1 MNQFDAKALMA
12 KHKLQLQASMSHSDN
27 PYHQIH
33 IQEFT
38 AYVDA
43 SVNSLAHEIMQQLPA
58 LIDQRIAA
66 TKVQMDVDEPAFR
79 KAKAKFQEL
88 MSCFGKWGK

>member
-1 MNQFDAKALMA
+1 
-12 KHKLQLQASMSHSDN
+12 MSHSDN

-33 IQEFT
+33 IQEVT

-66 TKVQMDVDEPAFR
+66 TKV
-79 KAKAKFQEL
+79 
-88 MSCFGKWGK
+88 

>member
-1 MNQFDAKALMA
+1 
-12 KHKLQLQASMSHSDN
+12 MSHSDN

-66 TKVQMDVDEPAFR
+66 TKVQMDVDEPLFK

>member
-1 MNQFDAKALMA
+1 
-12 KHKLQLQASMSHSDN
+12 MSHSDN

-38 AYVDA
+38 VYVDA

-66 TKVQMDVDEPAFR
+66 TKVQFDVDEPAFR
-79 KAKAKFQEL
+79 KAKSKIQEL

>member
-1 MNQFDAKALMA
+1 
-12 KHKLQLQASMSHSDN
+12 MSHSDN

-43 SVNSLAHEIMQQLPA
+43 SVNSLAHEIMKQLPA
-58 LIDQRIAA
+58 MIDARIAQS
-66 TKVQMDVDEPAFR
+66 KVQLDVDEPSMKKV
-79 KAKAKFQEL
+79 KAKISEL
-88 MSCFGKWGK
+88 FSGFGKWLK

>member
-1 MNQFDAKALMA
+1 
-12 KHKLQLQASMSHSDN
+12 MSHSDN
-27 PYHQIH
+27 PYHQLH

-43 SVNSLAHEIMQQLPA
+43 SVNSLAHELMQQLPA

-66 TKVQMDVDEPAFR
+66 TKVQFDVDEPSMK
-79 KAKAKFQEL
+79 KAKSKISEL
-88 MSCFGKWGK
+88 FSGFGKWLK

>member
-1 MNQFDAKALMA
+1 
-12 KHKLQLQASMSHSDN
+12 MSHSDN

-66 TKVQMDVDEPAFR
+66 TKVQMDVDEPSFR